1 MKGRI
6 VKNLVILI
14 AVAVLSISFSCVAKA
29 AEVKTVYVSKN
40 GSDLGDGSFF
50 KPYATLQKAIEATRS
65 FSGERYIFIRGGEY
79 KIKSQINLTSSDKN
93 LLICAYGD
101 ETVTFSGSS
110 EIPYSSFARV
120 TDKDILDR
128 IIENSGKNN
137 VMQVHLPDV
146 GITSYGQIT
155 TNNAPS
161 LICNKKLM
169 RLAEYP
175 NKGTSDNG
183 GYLYTAEIS
192 GGNSFTCGTR
202 VNKYTKASD
211 IWILGFFQH
220 DWDETISPATLSGN
234 RVTISNGSKYGMS
247 NNRRVRFFNML
258 EELDVPGEYYIDR
271 NSGNLYIIPPEDFKS
286 GDYLEFSTQ
295 NNRFINCY
303 QSQNVTIKN
312 IVFEGTL
319 ATAVNISSANNVVIN
334 GCEFYATGDPAVNI
348 SSSVNCGVINSS
360 IHDVPARGVY
370 INGGN
375 RKNLTSSGCYVE
387 NCYFERFSQY
397 RITYRPAIDI
407 AGCGFLI
414 KNNYFRDSPH
424 FAISY
429 STNNA
434 TIEYNE
440 FDKICNETS
449 DAGAIYTGRDWSTQG
464 NIIRYNYFHDM
475 PKIYS
480 TAGYEIQAVYLDDCH
495 SATSVYKNIFYKCH
509 SPGLFGGGRYN
520 TFKNNM
526 IFECTKPFVMDARGE
541 TWTTSWLNENSGD
554 SIYKKLKAFDY
565 KNGIWAES
573 YPYLVNILEDEPK
586 VPKHN
591 TIKNNIEY
599 KSGGFNIHEDVY
611 KYGDVKRNISISST
625 AFLKDYAGGDF
636 EITDLDMIR
645 KSVPEFEDIPFNK
658 MGNYAT
664 EKQEAPKTTIVPLEP
679 TANVGDSIT
688 LSYNSNAAFGKIA
701 DRIVMWYERVGG
713 VWVEI
718 PNHNKDTLVL
728 DESYAGKTVSASVT
742 AVDSRGNI
750 SSTWF
755 GSMKISEI
763 DYSKGIS
770 VTKEGNTLK
779 FNNTLGVNVGL
790 TVFGPKFN
798 AINGY
803 KNLTALEFLSVSV
816 GDSDDA
822 DFDSDTVIITSSK
835 TLEPILVK

>member
-1 MKGRI
+1 MKGIRA
-6 VKNLVILI
+6 KNI
-14 AVAVLSISFSCVAKA
+14 AIFIAAAVLSVSFACVARA
-29 AEVKTVYVSKN
+29 AETKTVYVSKN
-40 GSDLGDGSFF
+40 GSDLGDGSFYN
-50 KPYATLQKAIEATRS
+50 PYATIQKAIDSTRS
-65 FSGERYIFIRGGEY
+65 FSGERCIFIRGGEY
-79 KIKSQINLTSSDKN
+79 KINSQINLTANDNN
-93 LLICAYGD
+93 LVISAYGG
-101 ETVTFSGSS
+101 ESVILSGSN
-110 EIPYSSFARV
+110 EIPYNKFVKV
-120 TDKDILDR
+120 TDEDILNR
-128 IIENSGKNN
+128 IIEESGKNS
-137 VMQVHLPDV
+137 VLQVHLPDL
-146 GITSYGQIT
+146 GITSYGQIA
-155 TNNAPS
+155 TNSAPS
-161 LICNKKLM
+161 LICNKQLM

-183 GYLYTAEIS
+183 GYIYTADVS

-202 VNKYTKASD
+202 VNKYSKASD

-220 DWDETISPATLSGN
+220 DWDETISSATINGN

-271 NSGNLYIIPPEDFKS
+271 SSGNLYIIPPEDFKS

-295 NNRFINCY
+295 NNRFINCS
-303 QSQNVTIKN
+303 QSKNVTIKG

-319 ATAVNISSANNVVIN
+319 ANAVNISSANNVIIN

-348 SSSVNCGVINSS
+348 SNSVNCGVINSS
-360 IHDVPARGVY
+360 IHDVPARGVNIY
-370 INGGN
+370 GGN
-375 RKNLTSSGCYVE
+375 RYNLTSSKCYVE

-397 RITYRPAIDI
+397 RITYRPAV
-407 AGCGFLI
+407 AVGGCGVLV
-414 KNNYFRDSPH
+414 KNNYFGDCPH

-429 STNNA
+429 SGNNM

-449 DAGAIYTGRDWSTQG
+449 DAGAIYCGRDWSTQG

-495 SATSVYKNIFYKCH
+495 SSTSVYKNIFYKCH

-520 TFKNNM
+520 TFTNNM

-541 TWTTSWLNENSGD
+541 TWTTSWLQENSGD
-554 SIYKKLKAFDY
+554 SIYRKLKAFDY

-611 KYGDVKRNISISST
+611 RYGDVKRNISVSST

-636 EITDLDMIR
+636 EITDLDMIK
-645 KSVPEFEDIPFNK
+645 KSVPEFEDIPFDK
-658 MGNYAT
+658 MGNYAV
-664 EKQEAPKTTIVPLEP
+664 EKQEAPKTSIMLLKS
-679 TANVGDSIT
+679 TADAGDSIT
-688 LSYNSNAAFGKIA
+688 LSYESTAASGSIA
-701 DRIVMWYERVGG
+701 DNIIRWYEKSGG

-718 PNHNKDTLVL
+718 PNQNTDTLVL
-728 DESYAGKTVSASVT
+728 DESYAGKTISASVT
-742 AVDSRGNI
+742 AVDSMGNI

-770 VTKEGNTLK
+770 LTKEGNTLK

-790 TVFGPKFN
+790 TVFGPEYSVV
-798 AINGY
+798 NGY
-803 KNLTALEFLSVSV
+803 KNMTALEFLSITVNGTEDIEFSV
-816 GDSDDA
+816 DDA
-822 DFDSDTVIITSSK
+822 IVVSSK
-835 TLEPILVK
+835 TLEPII